1 MCYKES
7 TQLKP
12 GVVDIP
18 ITSSF
23 KSQSTRLDYTA
34 ERKRERY
41 DQGNKKTKRIK
52 YWINDSSFRLLK

>member
-18 ITSSF
+18 IISSF
-23 KSQSTRLDYTA
+23 KRQSTRLDQTTQQK
-34 ERKRERY
+34 EKEKDMIRET
-41 DQGNKKTKRIK
+41 KKKQE
-52 YWINDSSFRLLK
+52 N